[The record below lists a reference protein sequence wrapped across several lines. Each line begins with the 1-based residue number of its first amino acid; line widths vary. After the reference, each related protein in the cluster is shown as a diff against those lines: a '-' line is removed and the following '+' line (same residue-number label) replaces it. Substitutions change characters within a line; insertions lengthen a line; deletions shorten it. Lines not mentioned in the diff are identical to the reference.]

1 MFMRIRTNISLDDGT
16 QRERY
21 FSISG
26 IKGPQYPLPHLS
38 GPESEKREKACVCCC
53 CCVQKYLEEGDAP
66 GGEEKKRSSP
76 QAFLFFL
83 HYVCLDKNI
92 SKGGGCLKEAQKCD
106 GIKYKKY
113 INLGPL

>member
-1 MFMRIRTNISLDDGT
+1 MMAL
-16 QRERY
+16 RERY

-92 SKGGGCLKEAQKCD
+92 RKGGDQKEAQKCD
-106 GIKYKKY
+106 GIKYKK
-113 INLGPL
+113 